1 MTMKSRKARV
11 FAATLALPIALGLV
25 ACTQTAEEPEQEALT
40 PDIEA
45 TLTVW
50 HYNEDAA
57 LQDLEPQI
65 AQFQELY
72 PNVEFELVF
81 IPEEQFPNRIISAAT
96 SQDGPDI
103 MWYNGAFTKT
113 FADAG
118 VIGDITEEWA
128 AFEDAD
134 LFPESVLQTA
144 DDRIY
149 GVQSYVNLNALYYNK
164 TILDEIGVSVPT
176 TFDELEAA
184 MQAATDAGYRGMM
197 LPGAPGVPGEWIS
210 KAFFT
215 GYGVQ
220 QYSDYGDPA
229 VEEMFTRVAGW
240 VDGGLVP
247 KATVTLPQADAVNE
261 FAAGDVAF
269 YIGGNWQLTV
279 PVDAGFEWGVSPIPA
294 GPAGPAIVYLG
305 GQAEA
310 LGAFPS
316 NKALAWEFLKQT
328 WLTKEHG
335 TMRLGLGSIPTR
347 ADVLEG
353 DVDPN
358 VQAFADAAANGTP
371 LSSDTASTLAVGD
384 LWSGVLA
391 GQISP
396 SDAAAQAAQIAEG
409 AE

>member
-1 MTMKSRKARV
+1 MTTRSRRKAI
-11 FAATLALPIALGLV
+11 AAAVALPLAFGLV
-25 ACTQTAEEPEQEALT
+25 ACTQSAEAPTDDPIT

-45 TLTVW
+45 TLTIW
-50 HYNEDAA
+50 HYNELAG
-57 LQDLEPQI
+57 LQDIDPQI
-65 AQFQELY
+65 AQFQKLY
-72 PNVEFELVF
+72 PNVEFEVTF
-81 IPEEQFPNRIISAAT
+81 IPEEQFPNRVISAAT

-118 VIGDITEEWA
+118 VIGDITDEWA
-128 AFEDAD
+128 AFEDAS
-134 LFPESVLQTA
+134 LFPDSVLQSA
-144 DDRIY
+144 GDRIY
-149 GVQSYVNLNALYYNK
+149 GVQAYVNLNALYFNQ
-164 TILDEIGVSVPT
+164 TILDEIGVDVPS
-176 TFDELEAA
+176 TFDELEDA
-184 MQAATDAGYRGMM
+184 MRAATDAGYRGMM
-197 LPGAPGVPGEWIS
+197 LPGAPGVAGEWIS

-220 QYSDYGDPA
+220 NFSDYADPA
-229 VEEMFTRVAGW
+229 VEEMFNRVVGW
-240 VDGGLVP
+240 VDEGLVP
-247 KATVTLPQADAVNE
+247 KATVTLPQAEAVNE
-261 FAAGDVAF
+261 FVSGDVAF
-269 YIGGNWQLTV
+269 YVGGNWQLTL
-279 PVDAGFEWGVSPIPA
+279 PADGGFDWGVAPMPA

-310 LGAFPS
+310 LGAFAS

-358 VQAFADAAANGTP
+358 VQAYADAAANGTP
-371 LSSDTASTLAVGD
+371 LSSDTATTLAVGD

-391 GQISP
+391 GQTGP
-396 SDAAAQAAQIAEG
+396 ADAASQAAQIAAG

>member
-1 MTMKSRKARV
+1 MTTKSRTRAL
-11 FAATLALPIALGLV
+11 AALAAVPLILGMA
-25 ACTQTAEEPEQEALT
+25 ACASAEESTGSTEEVTPE
-40 PDIEA
+40 IEA
-45 TLTVW
+45 TLTIW

-57 LQDLEPQI
+57 LQDIDPQI
-65 AQFQELY
+65 EQFKKLY
-72 PNVEFELVF
+72 PNVEFEVTF

-96 SQDGPDI
+96 SQTGPDI

-118 VIGDITEEWA
+118 VIGDITEEWG

-144 DDRIY
+144 GDRIY
-149 GVQSYVNLNALYYNK
+149 GVQSYVNLNALYFNQ
-164 TILDEIGVSVPT
+164 TILDELGLEVPGT
-176 TFDELEAA
+176 LDELEAA
-184 MQAATDAGYRGMM
+184 MQAATEAGYRGMM

-215 GYGVQ
+215 SYGVENFA
-220 QYSDYGDPA
+220 DYGDPA
-229 VEEMFTRVAGW
+229 VEDMFTRVAGW
-240 VDGGLVP
+240 VDEGLVP
-247 KATVTLPQADAVNE
+247 KETVTLPQADAVTQ
-261 FAAGDVAF
+261 FFSGDVLF
-269 YIGGNWQLTV
+269 YVGGNWQLTAGAD
-279 PVDAGFEWGVSPIPA
+279 VDFDWAVAPMPA
-294 GPAGPAIVYLG
+294 GPEGPAVVYLG

-347 ADVLEG
+347 SDVLEG

-358 VQAFADAAANGTP
+358 IQAFADAAANGMP
-371 LSSDTASTLAVGD
+371 LSPDTASTLAIGD

-391 GQISP
+391 GQVSP
-396 SDAAAQAAQIAEG
+396 GDGAAQAAQIAAG

>member
-1 MTMKSRKARV
+1 MTTRSRKKA
-11 FAATLALPIALGLV
+11 FAAALALPLAFGLV
-25 ACTQTAEEPEQEALT
+25 ACTQSAEAPTEEAVT

-45 TLTVW
+45 TLTIW
-50 HYNEDAA
+50 HYNETAG
-57 LQDLEPQI
+57 LQDIDPQI

-72 PNVEFELVF
+72 PNVEFEVTF

-128 AFEDAD
+128 AFEDAA
-134 LFPESVLQTA
+134 LFPDSVLQTS

-149 GVQSYVNLNALYYNK
+149 GVQAYVNLNALYFNQ
-164 TILDEIGVSVPT
+164 TILDEIGVGVPT
-176 TFDELEAA
+176 TFDELEDA
-184 MQAATDAGYRGMM
+184 MRAATAAGYRGMM
-197 LPGAPGVPGEWIS
+197 LPGAPGVAGEWIS

-220 QYSDYGDPA
+220 NFSDYADPA

-240 VDGGLVP
+240 VDEGLVP
-247 KATVTLPQADAVNE
+247 KATVTLPQAEAVNE
-261 FAAGDVAF
+261 FVAGDVAF
-269 YIGGNWQLTV
+269 YVGGNWQLTL
-279 PVDAGFEWGVSPIPA
+279 PAEGGFDWGVAPMPS

-310 LGAFPS
+310 LGAFAS

-328 WLTKEHG
+328 WLSKEHG

-358 VQAFADAAANGTP
+358 VQAYADAAANGTP
-371 LSSDTASTLAVGD
+371 LSSDTASTLAIGD

-391 GQISP
+391 GQVGP
-396 SDAAAQAAQIAEG
+396 ADGAAQAAQIAAG